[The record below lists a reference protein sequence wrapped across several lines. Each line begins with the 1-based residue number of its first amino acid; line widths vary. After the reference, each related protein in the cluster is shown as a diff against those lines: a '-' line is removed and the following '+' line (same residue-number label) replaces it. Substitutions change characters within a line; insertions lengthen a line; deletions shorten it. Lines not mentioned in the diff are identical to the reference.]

1 MRVYKQKKT
10 NVVVF
15 NGQALTPAQMD
26 EMRQRGTPISPSN
39 VDESLFYDGDVNPK
53 FEVSLADRRGVDIA
67 EIWQQAKTSQKK
79 MRGYNKTQES
89 ADVQLKI

>member
-10 NVVVF
+10 SLVVF

-26 EMRQRGTPISPSN
+26 EMRQRGTPISPAN
-39 VDESLFYDGDVNPK
+39 VDESLFYDGDINPK
-53 FEVSLADRRGVDIA
+53 FEVNLADRRGVDIA

-79 MRGYNKTQES
+79 MRGYNKSQEIV
-89 ADVQLKI
+89 DNHVKI